1 MGATLITEKERS
13 QLPTSVTTEEEG
25 STDTPRR
32 LNIKI
37 STKCQYIFPLFYL
50 SVLLNGLCKIPKAN
64 APNQS
69 LKEAWVLCILQTLHG
84 ARRAGQEGSK
94 TYNRLVVPG
103 SWDHL
108 GRAVHTRLGKDRSVP
123 SVLGKCS
130 RGKEKLQAYGGFCN
144 R

>member
-1 MGATLITEKERS
+1 MAYAKYLKQMPLIS
-13 QLPTSVTTEEEG
+13 
-25 STDTPRR
+25 
-32 LNIKI
+32 
-37 STKCQYIFPLFYL
+37 L
-50 SVLLNGLCKIPKAN
+50 SRK
-64 APNQS
+64 
-69 LKEAWVLCILQTLHG
+69 TLHG

-108 GRAVHTRLGKDRSVP
+108 GRAVHTRLGKDKSVP